1 MRVGAYY
8 DGAGSGSQCSELAV
22 FRVFDPAEP
31 IHPRLAPVF
40 LRRIEQTSKL
50 FPVKVRDAPKH
61 GLVFTPRRL
70 VPDQTEV
77 SPADRL
83 DKPAGGARS
92 PEPGGDEDIRI
103 EDHARRS
110 DDFGIGHRE
119 HGSITGLL
127 LLCPLPCGRWTPA
140 PW

>member
-1 MRVGAYY
+1 MRVSAYY
-8 DGAGSGSQCSELAV
+8 DGTSRSSQCGELAV

-31 IHPRLAPVF
+31 IRSRLAPVF
-40 LRRIEQTSKL
+40 PRGVEQTSKP
-50 FPVKVRDAPKH
+50 FPVKARDAPKH
-61 GLVFTPRRL
+61 GLVFPPRLL

-77 SPADRL
+77 SAADRL

-92 PEPGGDEDIRI
+92 SEPGGDEDIRI

-127 LLCPLPCGRWTPA
+127 LL
-140 PW
+140 

>member
-1 MRVGAYY
+1 MRVRAYY
-8 DGAGSGSQCSELAV
+8 DGTGSGSQRSELAV

-31 IHPRLAPVF
+31 IQPRLAPVF
-40 LRRIEQTSKL
+40 PRRVEQTAKL
-50 FPVKVRDAPKH
+50 FPVKARDAPKH
-61 GLVFTPRRL
+61 GLVFPPRLL

-77 SPADRL
+77 SAADRL
-83 DKPAGGARS
+83 DKPAGGARP

-110 DDFGIGHRE
+110 GDFGIGHRE

-127 LLCPLPCGRWTPA
+127 LL
-140 PW
+140 